1 MANVNTRN
9 SPQVIPLFEY
19 RLRLD
24 ADVNK
29 LLKDEKRSNPNVE
42 IENEWFFKPC
52 VSHLSLCLL
61 LCLSYIKKEL
71 CSIINAHLDFGVKM
85 HWV

>member
-9 SPQVIPLFEY
+9 SPQVIPLLEY

-29 LLKDEKRSNPNVE
+29 LLKDEKRSNPSVE
-42 IENEWFFKPC
+42 IENEWFFKPY
-52 VSHLSLCLL
+52 VSHLSLSPS
-61 LCLSYIKKEL
+61 LSLI
-71 CSIINAHLDFGVKM
+71 H
-85 HWV
+85 

>member
-42 IENEWFFKPC
+42 IENE
-52 VSHLSLCLL
+52 
-61 LCLSYIKKEL
+61 
-71 CSIINAHLDFGVKM
+71 
-85 HWV
+85 